1 MTRFLQIPTVLILC
15 FSAGFFHSCREEF
28 TADNFTAYFGGEVA
42 NPMSRYV
49 LLYKGNNL
57 IDTLRLDK
65 NNRFFKKFD
74 SLAPGMY
81 TFKHDP
87 EYQYV
92 YFEKN
97 DSLMVSINTQ
107 SFDESIV
114 FSGRGEQKNNFLM
127 EMYLGNETDREKL
140 FEAFDYDVNRFNEAI
155 TTLYKKNLDR
165 YNTKKEFIKW
175 TEDFDVFAKAS
186 VDYPYYSRKEIF
198 PVLHKLRT
206 GTDLVNKLPADYY
219 DYRKKIDNNN
229 PMLCNYSP
237 FVKYLSHMLNNI
249 AVTTASQ
256 HGQEAGDA
264 LKANTIKLEIAD
276 TLIKNEKVKNTL
288 LNNIAYT
295 YFMEDQNMANHE
307 RFLET
312 YNRLSTDKSQKNDI
326 VRLTN
331 SIRGLTAGKSLPV
344 VTLVD
349 TQGIS
354 ITTDKLLNRKA
365 IIIFWTDKAMAHIES
380 ASVKIDRI
388 SRNYPG
394 YQILCI
400 SLDDDQEQ
408 WLKLLGK
415 IKLPSTVTQMRC
427 EDFEAMKN
435 KWAITKIHRT
445 IVLNPDT
452 TIKNA
457 FTNILNA
464 DFESNLE

>member
-1 MTRFLQIPTVLILC
+1 MTRFFQIPTVIILC
-15 FSAGFFHSCREEF
+15 LSAGFFSSCREEF
-28 TADNFTAYFGGEVA
+28 SADNFTAYFGGEVT

-49 LLYKGNNL
+49 LLYRGNNL
-57 IDTLRLDK
+57 VDTLRLDK
-65 NNRFFKKFD
+65 NNRFFRKFD

-107 SFDESIV
+107 NFDESIV

-140 FEAFDYDVNRFNEAI
+140 FEAFDYDVNRFNDVI
-155 TTLYKKNLDR
+155 TTLYKKNVDR

-175 TEDFDVFAKAS
+175 SEDFDVFARAS

-229 PMLCNYSP
+229 PKLCNYAP
-237 FVKYLSHMLNNI
+237 FVKYLSHMLNNV
-249 AVTTASQ
+249 AVTTAGE
-256 HGQEAGDA
+256 HGQEADDA

-295 YFMEDQNMANHE
+295 YFMEDQNMTNHE

-312 YNRLSTDKSQKNDI
+312 YNRLSTDKSQRNDI

-331 SIRGLTAGKSLPV
+331 SIRGLIPGKTLPV

-349 TQGIS
+349 RQGIP

-380 ASVKIDRI
+380 ASEKIDRI
-388 SRNYPG
+388 SKKFPG
-394 YQILCI
+394 YQIVCI
-400 SLDDDQEQ
+400 NLDDDQDA
-408 WLKLLGK
+408 WLELVSK
-415 IKLPSTVTQMRC
+415 IELPSTVLQMRC
-427 EDFEAMKN
+427 EDFEQIKN

-457 FTNILNA
+457 FTNIFNA
-464 DFESNLE
+464 DFEKNLE

>member
-1 MTRFLQIPTVLILC
+1 MTRFLQIPTLLLLC
-15 FSAGFFHSCREEF
+15 ISAGFLHSCRNEF
-28 TADNFTAYFGGEVA
+28 TADNFTAYFGGQVT
-42 NPMSRYV
+42 NPLSRYV
-49 LLYKGNNL
+49 FLYKGNTL
-57 IDTLRLDK
+57 IDTLKLDK

-107 SFDESIV
+107 NFDESIV

-127 EMYLGNETDREKL
+127 EMYLGNETDREKI
-140 FEAFDYDVNRFNEAI
+140 FAAFDYDVNRFNAAI
-155 TTLYKKNLDR
+155 TTLYKKNLER
-165 YNTKKEFIKW
+165 YHTKKEFIKW
-175 TEDFDVFAKAS
+175 SDDFDVFAKAA

-206 GTDLVNKLPADYY
+206 GTDLVDKLPAGYY
-219 DYRKKIDNNN
+219 DYRQKIDYNN
-229 PMLCNYSP
+229 PKLCNYSP
-237 FVKYLSHMLNNI
+237 FVKYLSHMLNNV
-249 AVTTASQ
+249 ALTTASQ

-331 SIRGLTAGKSLPV
+331 SIRGLVPGNPLPV
-344 VTLVD
+344 ITLVD
-349 TQGIS
+349 AQGIS
-354 ITTDKLLNRKA
+354 ITTDKLINRKA
-365 IIIFWTDKAMAHIES
+365 IIIFWTGKAMSHID
-380 ASVKIDRI
+380 AAAQKIDRI
-388 SRNYPG
+388 GKKYPG

-400 SLDDDQEQ
+400 NLDDEQ
-408 WLKLLGK
+408 DGWLRLLGK
-415 IKLPSTVTQMRC
+415 INLPPTVTHMRC
-427 EDFEAMKN
+427 DDFEDMKN

-452 TIKNA
+452 SIRNA
-457 FTNILNA
+457 FTNIFNA
-464 DFESNLE
+464 DFEANLE